1 MQPGYTF
8 QNAEFDSEIL
18 RSGDFQ
24 LISVT
29 LDATAVYGVDSTAS
43 TSTKIP
49 KGTLIVQDTDLTDG
63 TYNVVDTL
71 AGNNGVNGGSPTQ
84 FMEDV
89 LVLAETIA
97 DASAGDQPVKAYLAG
112 TFDWSKI
119 KYTNSSKTALTAA
132 QVAKCERLIFVDGPT
147 T

>member
-1 MQPGYTF
+1 MQPGYVHQTG
-8 QNAEFDSEIL
+8 EFDSEIL

-29 LDATAVYGVDSTAS
+29 LDSTAVYGADSTAA
-43 TSTKIP
+43 TSTTIP

-63 TYNVVDTL
+63 TYNVVDSL
-71 AGNNGVNGGSPTQ
+71 AGNNGINGTPTQ

-89 LVLAETIA
+89 LVLAETIV
-97 DASAGDQPVKAYLAG
+97 DASAGDQPVKAYIAG

-119 KYTNSSKTALTAA
+119 KYTNSAKTAITAA

>member
-1 MQPGYTF
+1 MHPSLTY

-29 LDATAVYGVDSTAS
+29 LDSTATYGVDSTAA

-49 KGTLIVQDTDLTDG
+49 KGTLIVQDTDLSDG

-71 AGNNGVNGGSPTQ
+71 AGNNGVNGTPTQ

-89 LVLAETIA
+89 VVLAETIL
-97 DASAGDQPVKAYLAG
+97 DASLGDQPVKAYLAG

-119 KYTNSSKTALTAA
+119 KYTNSGKTTLTAA